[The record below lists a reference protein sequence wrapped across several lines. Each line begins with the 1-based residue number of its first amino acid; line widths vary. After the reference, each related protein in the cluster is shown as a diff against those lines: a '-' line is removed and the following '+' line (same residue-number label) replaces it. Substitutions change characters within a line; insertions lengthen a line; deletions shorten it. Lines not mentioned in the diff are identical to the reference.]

1 MAADQ
6 VLYSQA
12 LESQDVSTPMI
23 RKTVQYVTDLNNNSY
38 GSGQVLIDTSSLSN
52 SGRWCAYSD
61 AYLEVPLVAA
71 LYPSAAVTNF
81 DENKNLQFSCGLK
94 NGTIQLIHSLSLE
107 LNNANVIQLTPYTN
121 FYLNYKLMTTFSQED
136 LSRWGSSLCFYP
148 DTADAFAFNT
158 SASPEGLGSSN
169 NRTFGWQNIYP
180 SNGGRIFTAAQ
191 IAAGASPVTISTI
204 VAGGVVDSLYTTNF
218 PDLSG
223 TSLSTGNFGLYKR
236 TKQWAFN
243 VDSSQYTNLLTEA
256 STKTLWK
263 NYFQSDTTNHAKVW
277 YMLAHIKLRHIS
289 DLFQNL
295 CISRGIYLRFIINMN
310 VGTAK
315 LTSALVGGVAG
326 VTGAGGYTGAYGS
339 PAYTT
344 FTLASAPTLSQGST
358 FPLIFASSS
367 PGEPNALL
375 DTTGSKTWYLGCG
388 IVRYTQVAGG
398 ASYTTPGTFT
408 HQSTTVRL
416 YVPTYTLSEQAESAL
431 LEINGAV
438 KTIVYEDI
446 LQYNIPATP
455 SGSSVNQLLTNGVV
469 SPVKLV
475 ILPMFTAATAGNGTP
490 FAAPYAS
497 PFAAEPGLTSPL
509 TAITNFNLLLSGETV
524 LMLNQQYDFQN
535 FIDEFS
541 HSGINGGVTDGL
553 SSGLVDEYTWSN
565 SYRAYVVDIERRVSA
580 GDAVVPK
587 SIQIL
592 FQNLS
597 AREVQYFCF
606 VVVRRA
612 FSIDL
617 RNGSLVS

>member
-1 MAADQ
+1 MGFQ
-6 VLYSQA
+6 C
-12 LESQDVSTPMI
+12 
-23 RKTVQYVTDLNNNSY
+23 
-38 GSGQVLIDTSSLSN
+38 GQL
-52 SGRWCAYSD
+52 
-61 AYLEVPLVAA
+61 P
-71 LYPSAAVTNF
+71 
-81 DENKNLQFSCGLK
+81 
-94 NGTIQLIHSLSLE
+94 IH
-107 LNNANVIQLTPYTN
+107 Q
-121 FYLNYKLMTTFSQED
+121 
-136 LSRWGSSLCFYP
+136 
-148 DTADAFAFNT
+148 
-158 SASPEGLGSSN
+158 
-169 NRTFGWQNIYP
+169 P
-180 SNGGRIFTAAQ
+180 SNRGKHKDPVEELLPVGYHQSRKGLVH
-191 IAAGASPVTISTI
+191 AGTHQTTPHLRPVPEP
-204 VAGGVVDSLYTTNF
+204 LYLSW
-218 PDLSG
+218 DLPQV
-223 TSLSTGNFGLYKR
+223 YYQHER
-236 TKQWAFN
+236 RHCQ
-243 VDSSQYTNLLTEA
+243 
-256 STKTLWK
+256 
-263 NYFQSDTTNHAKVW
+263 
-277 YMLAHIKLRHIS
+277 AHIGSCR
-289 DLFQNL
+289 
-295 CISRGIYLRFIINMN
+295 RGSWCH
-310 VGTAK
+310 GCWW
-315 LTSALVGGVAG
+315 
-326 VTGAGGYTGAYGS
+326 YTGAYGS

-587 SIQIL
+587 SIQVL